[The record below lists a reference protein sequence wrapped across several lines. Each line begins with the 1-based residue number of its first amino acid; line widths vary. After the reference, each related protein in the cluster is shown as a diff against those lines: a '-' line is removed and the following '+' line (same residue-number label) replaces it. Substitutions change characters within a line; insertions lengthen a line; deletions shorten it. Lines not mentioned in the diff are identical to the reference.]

1 MNPYKKLSAE
11 WGSKAR
17 KEDSRAAKASLRKPS
32 KEDLDELDTATGS
45 MYIAPMPVATWFVL
59 LNATNTVLGV
69 YGSALLSAAQE
80 TRAKILEGVR
90 AVGGDDSAVLL
101 GTVTR
106 AKRPQVGQK
115 VVKGFKPVVTL

>member
-1 MNPYKKLSAE
+1 MNPYKTLSSE

-17 KEDSRAAKASLRKPS
+17 KEDSRSAKSALRKPS
-32 KEDLDELDTATGS
+32 EEDMEEVYPT
-45 MYIAPMPVATWFVL
+45 ATWFVL

-80 TRAKILEGVR
+80 TRERILEGVR
-90 AVGGDDSAVLL
+90 AVGGDDSCILL

-106 AKRPQVGQK
+106 VKRPQVGQK
-115 VVKGFKPVVTL
+115 VVKGFKPVVAL